1 MLALWRAELH
11 LSNQVCGRAGFNA
24 LRFLAWTRHTPSGE
38 RAQTRKEPNMAG
50 ENSGKKPEKPGGA
63 GLEKDPPGSVEAE
76 PRSKRMAYICW
87 NDGASNF
94 VEPGWEWF
102 TCWRCGALVYTA

>member
-1 MLALWRAELH
+1 MLALRRAELH
-11 LSNQVCGRAGFNA
+11 LSASKRKSRVPCPA
-24 LRFLAWTRHTPSGE
+24 LPCLLWQLWIRSARSGK
-38 RAQTRKEPNMAG
+38 KELFMAG
-50 ENSGKKPEKPGGA
+50 ENTGRKPEKQGGA
-63 GLEKDPPGSVEAE
+63 GMENAGPESAEAS
-76 PRSKRMAYICW
+76 PRSKRMAYTCW